1 MFEKSLHSPYICDD
15 VFSLVS
21 YELVQVVTHTINV
34 HMQYFHGR
42 FTASGVYY
50 GLTLNA
56 TSLAGN
62 DYLDTFIS
70 SATPPFIIH
79 SSQTIPPFSC
89 LQVLLRFRPT
99 SQSSSFIATSV
110 ANPQQ
115 ASFSLRLRPASVSP
129 LSFHNV
135 APFHPVSYIL

>member
-1 MFEKSLHSPYICDD
+1 MFEKSVHSPYICDD

-21 YELVQVVTHTINV
+21 YELVQVGTHT
-34 HMQYFHGR
+34 MCTCSAFHGR
-42 FTASGVYY
+42 LTTSGVYY

-70 SATPPFIIH
+70 SDTPTFHHDPQI
-79 SSQTIPPFSC
+79 IPPFSC

-115 ASFSLRLRPASVSP
+115 ASFSLRLRPASVSL